1 MSSGRRN
8 SLIVRTPEG
17 IEFSILLAGPMVR
30 FLALCIDMACV
41 SLVTITV
48 GSLLRLFSILSP
60 DLGMALIILVSFIIS
75 VGYGICCDWFWFGQT
90 LGKRLLRL
98 RVVDEQGLRLQF
110 SQVVVRNLLRIVDT
124 LPLLYM
130 AGGVAC
136 LISAKSQRLGDIAA
150 STIVIRNPEISLPEL
165 EPLADEKFNSLS
177 EHPHL
182 AARLRQ
188 KVGRDELSIAL
199 RALLRREELEPAA
212 RVELFSE
219 LAEHFR
225 SLVKFP
231 HEAVDGVTDERYV
244 RNVVDLLCKR
254 HGHDSSH
261 TR

>member
-17 IEFSILLAGPMVR
+17 IEFSLLLAGPVVR
-30 FLALCIDMACV
+30 FLAWGIDMACI
-41 SLVTITV
+41 SLITVTIGT
-48 GSLLRLFSILSP
+48 LLKLFTIISR
-60 DLGMALIILVSFIIS
+60 DLGMALILLVNFIIFL
-75 VGYGICCDWFWFGQT
+75 GYGIGCEWLWRGQT

-110 SQVVVRNLLRIVDT
+110 SQVVIRNLLRVVDS

-130 AGGVAC
+130 AGGVSC
-136 LISAKSQRLGDIAA
+136 LISGKSQRLGDIAA

-165 EPLADEKFNSLS
+165 EQLADDKFNSLA

-188 KVGRDELSIAL
+188 KVGHDELAIAL

-212 RVELFSE
+212 RVELFGE
-219 LAEHFR
+219 LATHFR
-225 SLVKFP
+225 ALVKFP
-231 HEAVDGVTDERYV
+231 HEAVDGITDERYV
-244 RNVVDLLCKR
+244 RNVVDVVVSRK
-254 HGHDSSH
+254 GAGGK
-261 TR
+261 